1 MLGRS
6 CRLAD
11 KKAQESRRRNYLEKT
26 NKIIVIDNYENLA
39 RAYAS
44 ILQKSGYTADT
55 AQTYKEAMEKTCTNH
70 YALAILDA
78 EIPDST
84 RILQKLAK
92 SKTIKIV
99 ITDFPEETIL
109 KGADACLTKIVK
121 PKDLLFLIEKM
132 LKEKQAMNY

>member
-1 MLGRS
+1 
-6 CRLAD
+6 
-11 KKAQESRRRNYLEKT
+11 LEKT
-26 NKIIVIDNYENLA
+26 SKIIVIDNYKDLA
-39 RAYAS
+39 TTYAS

-55 AQTYKEAMEKTCTNH
+55 AQTGKEALEKAHTNH
-70 YALAILDA
+70 YAVAIIDA

-84 RILQKLAK
+84 RILQNLAK
-92 SKTIKIV
+92 TKTIKIV

-132 LKEKQAMNY
+132 LKEKQTTNH